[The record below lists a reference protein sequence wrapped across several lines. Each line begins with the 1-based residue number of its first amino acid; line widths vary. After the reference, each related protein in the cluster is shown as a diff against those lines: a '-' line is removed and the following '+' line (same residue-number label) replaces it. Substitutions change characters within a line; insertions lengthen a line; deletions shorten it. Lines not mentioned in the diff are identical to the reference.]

1 MYFVPTK
8 AYDKVANEIK
18 SHNLVIVSGH
28 SESGKSAIIQHIALT
43 YRREGWN
50 VKPLSCVQELINT
63 CLQGKRLKKTT
74 LMILNDPFGK
84 ESFDERLY
92 DLWSINEDAL
102 ETCLKTNKLLMS
114 CRKNVLP
121 ENRIKRNEV
130 FRTSS
135 IVKIESDKYELTE
148 EEKRNI
154 LHIYACDSN
163 LSEEE
168 IKEICQIKALP
179 YFPSLCKSYAR
190 YGINLTEGIAFFK
203 EPIEVFVNELIYYRH
218 YDKEKYCALVL
229 LVFFNNHL
237 RINDLIEENNK
248 TKYQHALDLCGIQ
261 YIAPYIFG
269 DILNSLDNFI
279 VKRNDGIFQFHH
291 DFLMDVTTL
300 VFGTDYPKTAI
311 KYGNVSFLRRKV
323 RLNNST
329 NDNNQFIIILS
340 EKCDMQELGKRLFT
354 EIFTENLLD
363 VVLNPCLR
371 NKEVCQALIN
381 EIEHDFEKLYKLL
394 ERRKINIDEQRYD
407 WTMKNSFMTD
417 VSFVVL
423 EHEISPLFALIAF
436 CHTELSEWCLK
447 TLIEKQPCCMSNYL
461 FFAVCSNGSKT
472 LLNMFSKDNTREYLK
487 EKFGNLYPIHIVSI
501 FHRYEVLSELV
512 QLNIDVNAET
522 DDDNGWTPL
531 ILAASND
538 TEENQYSQENST
550 ETWQEQT
557 MQILLSN
564 GANINLC
571 AKNGLSPLFVACKN
585 GNNRAVKF
593 LLKKGAAI
601 NYQCAKYR
609 KTPLYISC
617 HENHKDTAQLLLDHG
632 ANVDLCTQNGVS
644 LLYNACQDGHDNF
657 VKFLVKSGADINLC
671 TEEGASPF
679 YAACHNGHHKTV
691 CLLLSNGADINLSK
705 KNGESPIYTAS
716 NYGYLSIVELL
727 LHNNANNNLCK
738 KNRESPLYVACK
750 NGHERIV
757 QLLLEHDDLNN
768 VENIDLCT
776 KDRFSP
782 LCIAS
787 LNGHIQTVQLLLNF
801 GADINLCSKFNE
813 SPLYAASVSGNN
825 IIVKSLLQYG
835 ADLNFCNEEGESPL
849 YAASQCILDR
859 FEAVFD
865 ENDLDVNTLREN
877 RDNVC
882 YRAYQKD
889 YESTVLTLINN
900 GAEINSCKKN
910 GESPL
915 YIASAHGFESIVQ
928 HLLQNYANVNLS
940 RVNKESP
947 LFAACKNGHENIV
960 KLLLNDNISDNKTD
974 VNLCSEDGT
983 SPLILASLKG
993 HVRIVELLLCHE
1005 ANVNT
1010 YNEDGASPIYAA
1022 CQNGHKSIVNLLL
1035 KKKADVNLSKKNG
1048 KSPLY
1053 IASAHGFDSIV
1064 ELLLNKANINLCRKN
1079 GESPLYAACEN
1090 GHESV
1095 VQLLLNCNISGNKAD
1110 VDLCREDG
1118 TSPLCIARQRG
1129 HAEIVKHL
1137 LSHGA
1142 DQNLCDKVIES
1153 PT

>member
-1 MYFVPTK
+1 MLLSFSTESVFSQWENDDMYFVPTK

-18 SHNLVIVSGH
+18 SHNLVVVSGH

-63 CLQGKRLKKTT
+63 CFQGKRLKKTT

-163 LSEEE
+163 LSEEK
-168 IKEICQIKALP
+168 IKKICEIKALP

-190 YGINLTEGIAFFK
+190 YGINITEGITFFK
-203 EPIEVFVNELIYYRH
+203 EPIQVFWNELRYYR
-218 YDKEKYCALVL
+218 YYENEKYCALVL

-237 RINDLIEENNK
+237 RINDLIEDDNK
-248 TKYQHALDLCGIQ
+248 TKYRHALGLCGIQ

-269 DILNSLDNFI
+269 DILNSLENFI
-279 VKRNDGIFQFHH
+279 VKRNDGFFQFYH

-300 VFGTDYPKTAI
+300 VFGRDYPKTAI

-329 NDNNQFIIILS
+329 KDNNQFIIILS
-340 EKCDMQELGKRLFT
+340 EKRDMQELGKRLST

-371 NKEVCQALIN
+371 NKEVYQALIN
-381 EIEHDFEKLYKLL
+381 EIEHDFEKIYKLL
-394 ERRKINIDEQRYD
+394 ERRKINIDEQKYD
-407 WTMKNSFMTD
+407 WTMKNSFMTE

-461 FFAVCSNGSKT
+461 FFAVCSNGSRT
-472 LLNMFSKDNTREYLK
+472 LLNMFSKDDTREYLK

-538 TEENQYSQENST
+538 TEEKQYSQENST

-593 LLKKGAAI
+593 LLKKEAAI
-601 NYQCAKYR
+601 NYQCVKY
-609 KTPLYISC
+609 KITPLYISFQ
-617 HENHKDTAQLLLDHG
+617 ENHEDTAQLLLDHE
-632 ANVDLCTQNGVS
+632 ADVDLCTQNGVS
-644 LLYNACQDGHDNF
+644 LLYNACQDGHDKF
-657 VKFLVKSGADINLC
+657 VQFLVKSGADINFC
-671 TEEGASPF
+671 TEEGASPI
-679 YAACHNGHHKTV
+679 YAACHNGHYETV
-691 CLLLSNGADINLSK
+691 CLLQSNGADINLSK

-716 NYGYLSIVELL
+716 NFGYSSIVELL
-727 LHNNANNNLCK
+727 LNKNANNNLCK
-738 KNRESPLYVACK
+738 INRESPLYVACK

-757 QLLLEHDDLNN
+757 QLLLEHDDLHNK
-768 VENIDLCT
+768 ENINLCT
-776 KDRFSP
+776 KDGFSP

-787 LNGHIQTVQLLLNF
+787 LNGHTQTVQLLLDC
-801 GADINLCSKFNE
+801 GADITLCTKFNE
-813 SPLYAASVSGNN
+813 SPLYAASVSGNYR
-825 IIVKSLLQYG
+825 IVEILSECG
-835 ADLNFCNEEGESPL
+835 ANVNLCNERGESPL
-849 YAASQCILDR
+849 YVACQCLLDR
-859 FEAVFD
+859 SEAVID
-865 ENDLDVNTLREN
+865 ENGLDVNIFREN
-877 RDNVC
+877 RDSFC
-882 YRAYQKD
+882 HTAYQRD
-889 YESTVLTLINN
+889 YESTVQTLINN
-900 GAEINSCKKN
+900 GAEINLFKKN

-915 YIASAHGFESIVQ
+915 YIACAHGFESIVQ
-928 HLLQNYANVNLS
+928 HLL
-940 RVNKESP
+940 E
-947 LFAACKNGHENIV
+947 NGAFV
-960 KLLLNDNISDNKTD
+960 D
-974 VNLCSEDGT
+974 
-983 SPLILASLKG
+983 IL
-993 HVRIVELLLCHE
+993 RE
-1005 ANVNT
+1005 
-1010 YNEDGASPIYAA
+1010 
-1022 CQNGHKSIVNLLL
+1022 
-1035 KKKADVNLSKKNG
+1035 
-1048 KSPLY
+1048 
-1053 IASAHGFDSIV
+1053 
-1064 ELLLNKANINLCRKN
+1064 N

-1095 VQLLLNCNISGNKAD
+1095 VQLLLNKDNKAD
-1110 VDLCREDG
+1110 VNLRNDDG
-1118 TSPLCIARQRG
+1118 TSPLCIAKQRG
-1129 HAEIVKHL
+1129 HDEIVKHL

-1142 DQNLCDKVIES
+1142 DQS
-1153 PT
+1153 S